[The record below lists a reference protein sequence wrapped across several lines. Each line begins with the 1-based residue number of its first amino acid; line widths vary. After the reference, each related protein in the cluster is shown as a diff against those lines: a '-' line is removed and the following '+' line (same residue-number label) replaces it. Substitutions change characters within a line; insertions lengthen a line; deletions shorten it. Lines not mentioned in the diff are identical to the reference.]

1 MNIYNAIKEA
11 WDFVDRKLKRLFI
24 VLLLTRILTNLFDL
38 LGTALMAILVGYV
51 VSILSGNP
59 NLSSVEFLLNLFQIQ
74 NSNIRIQVFILGL
87 FTLSIFTLRPLVVLP
102 VSKFLSYRINEAG
115 AFFANSLFKKFTF
128 LPLSYIRSWST
139 PEINYVHISGI
150 QSIIGMLWTSVALVS
165 DVLLVTM
172 FFIALF
178 VSNPIITLGL
188 LIYVILLFG
197 LLGWLNG
204 SRMRESG
211 EILGKTSSD
220 AIKNLNETIAMYREL
235 YVSNRLNYQI
245 LNFQKNR
252 ILQGKSS
259 ALVEW
264 LNQVPRFVIDTA
276 LVLGV
281 VVIAIGQAGAESIAS
296 AASSTTL
303 FLTSALRMLP
313 TIAPIQGSINGIKNL
328 QGLTSRVHIFSRYVD
343 EKYEE
348 RIKYFESLKSTNSLN
363 DKFEVHVQ
371 RLGFKYPSQT
381 SFALENITFKI
392 NSGTT
397 LAIIGSSGS
406 GKTTLADC
414 ILGLLEPTSGKIE
427 IGENSPEKFI
437 EKYPGAIA
445 YVSQDVSLF
454 DGSILE
460 NIAFALPNEL
470 INLQKV
476 DSVLKKAHIYD
487 FVQSL
492 PKGINTIVGER
503 GTRLSGGQ
511 RQRIGIARALY
522 GDPKLLVLDEATS
535 SLDAETE
542 FFITSMLKELR
553 GQVTIISIAHRLSTV
568 MHSDLVL
575 FLRNGHLAGSG
586 KFDELV
592 QQHPDLARQ
601 AELLGLNIDKD

>member
-1 MNIYNAIKEA
+1 MNVYKAIKEA

-24 VLLLTRILTNLFDL
+24 ILLLARVLTNFFDL

-59 NLSSVEFLLNLFQIQ
+59 NLSSVEFLVNLLQIQ
-74 NSNIRIQVFILGL
+74 NSNIRIQVLILG
-87 FTLSIFTLRPLVVLP
+87 IFTLLIFILRPLIVMP
-102 VSKFLSYRINEAG
+102 ISKFLSFKIHEEG
-115 AFFANSLFKKFTF
+115 AFFTNLLFKKFTF

-139 PEINYVHISGI
+139 PEINYVHTNGI
-150 QSIIGMLWTSVALVS
+150 QSIIRLLWTSVNLIS
-165 DVLLVTM
+165 DALLVIM
-172 FFIALF
+172 FFFALF
-178 VSNPIITLGL
+178 ISNPIITLGL
-188 LIYVILLFG
+188 IFYVFLLFG

-204 SRMRESG
+204 TRMRDSG

-220 AIKNLNETIAMYREL
+220 AIKNINETVSMYREL

-245 LNFQKNR
+245 LNFQNNR
-252 ILQGKSS
+252 LLQGKST
-259 ALVEW
+259 ALVDW
-264 LNQVPRFVIDTA
+264 LGQVPRFVIDTA

-281 VVIAIGQAGAESIAS
+281 VVVAVGQAGAESIAS

-303 FLTSALRMLP
+303 FLTSALRILP
-313 TIAPIQGSINGIKNL
+313 TIAPIQGSINGIKNM
-328 QGLTSRVHIFSRYVD
+328 QGLTSRVHIFSRSVEENY
-343 EKYEE
+343 EK
-348 RIKYFESLKSTNSLN
+348 RVKYFEALKSTNSFN
-363 DKFEVHVQ
+363 NKFEVEVQ
-371 RLGFKYPSQT
+371 SLSFQYPSQT
-381 SFALENITFKI
+381 NYALENITFKI

-414 ILGLLEPTSGKIE
+414 ILGLLEPTSGQIE

-460 NIAFALPNEL
+460 NIAFALPDEL
-470 INLQKV
+470 VDLQKV
-476 DSVLKKAHIYD
+476 DSVLKKAHIFD

-492 PKGINTIVGER
+492 PQGINTIVGER

-522 GDPKLLVLDEATS
+522 GDPKILVLDEATS

-542 FFITSMLKELR
+542 FSITSMLKELH

-575 FLRNGHLAGSG
+575 FLRDGHLAGSG

-592 QQHPDLARQ
+592 QLHPDLARQ
-601 AELLGLNIDKD
+601 AELLGLDIEQD

>member
-1 MNIYNAIKEA
+1 MNVYKAIKEA

-24 VLLLTRILTNLFDL
+24 ILLLARVLTNFFDL

-51 VSILSGNP
+51 VSILSENP
-59 NLSSVEFLLNLFQIQ
+59 NLSSVEFLVNLLQIQ
-74 NSNIRIQVFILGL
+74 DSNIRIQVLILG
-87 FTLSIFTLRPLVVLP
+87 IFTLMIFILRPLIVMP
-102 VSKFLSYRINEAG
+102 ISKFLSFKIHEEG
-115 AFFANSLFKKFTF
+115 AFFTNLIFKKFTF

-139 PEINYVHISGI
+139 PEINYVHTNGI
-150 QSIIGMLWTSVALVS
+150 QTIIRLLWTSVALIS
-165 DVLLVTM
+165 DALLVIM
-172 FFIALF
+172 FFFVLF
-178 VSNPIITLGL
+178 ISNPIITLGL
-188 LIYVILLFG
+188 LFYVLLLFG

-204 SRMRESG
+204 TRMRDSG

-220 AIKNLNETIAMYREL
+220 AIKSINETVSMYREL

-245 LNFQKNR
+245 LNFQNNR
-252 ILQGKSS
+252 LLQGKSI
-259 ALVEW
+259 ALVDW
-264 LNQVPRFVIDTA
+264 LSQVPRFVIDTA

-281 VVIAIGQAGAESIAS
+281 VVVAVGQAGAESIAS

-303 FLTSALRMLP
+303 FLTSALRILP
-313 TIAPIQGSINGIKNL
+313 TIAPIQGSINGIKNM
-328 QGLTSRVHIFSRYVD
+328 QGLTSRVHIFSRYVE
-343 EKYEE
+343 EKFEK
-348 RIKYFESLKSTNSLN
+348 RIKYFETLKSTNSLN
-363 DKFEVHVQ
+363 NKFDVQ
-371 RLGFKYPSQT
+371 VQSLSFQYPSQT
-381 SFALENITFKI
+381 NYALENITFKF

-437 EKYPGAIA
+437 EKYPGALA

-460 NIAFALPNEL
+460 NIAFALPDEL
-470 INLQKV
+470 VDLQKV
-476 DSVLKKAHIYD
+476 ESVLKKAHIYD

-492 PKGINTIVGER
+492 PQGVNTIVGER

-511 RQRIGIARALY
+511 RQRIGIARAIY
-522 GDPKLLVLDEATS
+522 GDPKILVLDEATS

-542 FFITSMLKELR
+542 FSITSMLKELH

-575 FLRNGHLAGSG
+575 FLRDGHLAGTG
-586 KFDELV
+586 KFDDLV
-592 QQHPDLARQ
+592 QHHPDLARQ
-601 AELLGLNIDKD
+601 AELLGLDIDQD

>member
-1 MNIYNAIKEA
+1 MNVYKAIKEA

-24 VLLLTRILTNLFDL
+24 LLLLSRVLTNFFDL

-59 NLSSVEFLLNLFQIQ
+59 NLSSVEFLVNLLQIQ
-74 NSNIRIQVFILGL
+74 NSNIRIQVLILG
-87 FTLSIFTLRPLVVLP
+87 IFTLLIFILRPLIVMP
-102 VSKFLSYRINEAG
+102 ISKFLSFKIHEEG
-115 AFFANSLFKKFTF
+115 AFFTNLLFKKFTF

-139 PEINYVHISGI
+139 PEINYVHTNGI
-150 QSIIGMLWTSVALVS
+150 QTIIRLLWTSVALIS
-165 DVLLVTM
+165 DALLVIM
-172 FFIALF
+172 FFFALF
-178 VSNPIITLGL
+178 ISNPIITLGL
-188 LIYVILLFG
+188 LFYVFLLFG

-204 SRMRESG
+204 TRMRDSG

-220 AIKNLNETIAMYREL
+220 AIKNINETVSMYREL

-245 LNFQKNR
+245 LNFQNNR
-252 ILQGKSS
+252 LLQGKSI
-259 ALVEW
+259 ALVDW
-264 LNQVPRFVIDTA
+264 LSQVPRFVIDTA

-281 VVIAIGQAGAESIAS
+281 VVVAVGQAGAESIAS

-303 FLTSALRMLP
+303 FLTSALRILP
-313 TIAPIQGSINGIKNL
+313 TIAPIQGSINGIKNM
-328 QGLTSRVHIFSRYVD
+328 QGLTSRVHIFSRYVE
-343 EKYEE
+343 EKYEK
-348 RIKYFESLKSTNSLN
+348 RVKYFEALKSTNSFN
-363 DKFEVHVQ
+363 NKFEVDVQ
-371 RLGFKYPSQT
+371 SLSFQYPSQT
-381 SFALENITFKI
+381 NYALENITFKI

-460 NIAFALPNEL
+460 NIAFALPDEL
-470 INLQKV
+470 VDLQKV
-476 DSVLKKAHIYD
+476 DSVLKKAHIFD

-492 PKGINTIVGER
+492 PQGINTIVGER

-522 GDPKLLVLDEATS
+522 GDPKILVLDEATS

-542 FFITSMLKELR
+542 FSITSMLKELH

-575 FLRNGHLAGSG
+575 FLRDGHLAGSG

-592 QQHPDLARQ
+592 QLHPDLARQ
-601 AELLGLNIDKD
+601 AELLGLDIEQD

>member
-1 MNIYNAIKEA
+1 MNVYKAIKEA

-24 VLLLTRILTNLFDL
+24 ILLLARVLTNFFDL

-59 NLSSVEFLLNLFQIQ
+59 NLSSVEFLVNLLQIQ
-74 NSNIRIQVFILGL
+74 NSNIRIQVLILG
-87 FTLSIFTLRPLVVLP
+87 IFTLLIFILRPLIVMP
-102 VSKFLSYRINEAG
+102 ISKFLSFKIHEEG
-115 AFFANSLFKKFTF
+115 AFFTNLLFKKFTF

-139 PEINYVHISGI
+139 PEINYVHTNGI
-150 QSIIGMLWTSVALVS
+150 QSIIRLLWTSVNLIS
-165 DVLLVTM
+165 DALLVIM
-172 FFIALF
+172 FFFALF
-178 VSNPIITLGL
+178 ISNPIITLGL
-188 LIYVILLFG
+188 IFYVFLLFG

-204 SRMRESG
+204 TRMRDSG

-220 AIKNLNETIAMYREL
+220 AIKNINETVSMYREL

-245 LNFQKNR
+245 LNFQNNR
-252 ILQGKSS
+252 LLQGKST
-259 ALVEW
+259 ALVDW
-264 LNQVPRFVIDTA
+264 LGQVPRFVIDTA

-281 VVIAIGQAGAESIAS
+281 VVVAVGQAGAESIAS

-303 FLTSALRMLP
+303 FLTSALRILP
-313 TIAPIQGSINGIKNL
+313 TIAPIQGSINGIKNM
-328 QGLTSRVHIFSRYVD
+328 QGLTSRVHIFSRYVE
-343 EKYEE
+343 EKYEK
-348 RIKYFESLKSTNSLN
+348 RVKYFEALKSTNSFN
-363 DKFEVHVQ
+363 NKFEVEVQ
-371 RLGFKYPSQT
+371 NLSFQYPSQT
-381 SFALENITFKI
+381 NYALENITFKI

-414 ILGLLEPTSGKIE
+414 ILGLLEPTSGQIE

-460 NIAFALPNEL
+460 NIAFALPDEL
-470 INLQKV
+470 VDLQKV
-476 DSVLKKAHIYD
+476 DSVLKKAHIFD

-492 PKGINTIVGER
+492 PQGINTIVGER

-522 GDPKLLVLDEATS
+522 GDPKILVLDEATS

-542 FFITSMLKELR
+542 FSITSMLKELH

-575 FLRNGHLAGSG
+575 FLRDGHLAGSG

-592 QQHPDLARQ
+592 QLHPDLARQ
-601 AELLGLNIDKD
+601 AELLGLDIEQD

>member
-1 MNIYNAIKEA
+1 MNVYKAIKEA
-11 WDFVDRKLKRLFI
+11 WDFVDSKLKRLFI
-24 VLLLTRILTNLFDL
+24 ILLLARVLTNFFDL

-59 NLSSVEFLLNLFQIQ
+59 NLSSVEFLVNLLQIQ
-74 NSNIRIQVFILGL
+74 NSNIRIQVLILG
-87 FTLSIFTLRPLVVLP
+87 IFTLLIFILRPLIVMP
-102 VSKFLSYRINEAG
+102 ISKFLSFKIHEEG
-115 AFFANSLFKKFTF
+115 AFFTNLLFKKFTF

-139 PEINYVHISGI
+139 HEINYVHRDGI
-150 QSIIGMLWTSVALVS
+150 QTIIRLLWTSVALIS
-165 DVLLVTM
+165 DALLVVM
-172 FFIALF
+172 FFFALF
-178 VSNPIITLGL
+178 ISNPIITLGL
-188 LIYVILLFG
+188 LFYVFLLFG

-204 SRMRESG
+204 TRMKDSG

-220 AIKNLNETIAMYREL
+220 AIKNINETVSMYREL

-245 LNFQKNR
+245 LNFQNNR
-252 ILQGKSS
+252 LLQGKSI
-259 ALVEW
+259 ALVDW
-264 LNQVPRFVIDTA
+264 LGQVPRFVIDTA

-281 VVIAIGQAGAESIAS
+281 VVVAVGQAGAESIAS
-296 AASSTTL
+296 AATSTTL
-303 FLTSALRMLP
+303 FLTSALRILP
-313 TIAPIQGSINGIKNL
+313 TIAPIQGSINGIKNM
-328 QGLTSRVHIFSRYVD
+328 QGLTSRVHIFSRYVE
-343 EKYEE
+343 EKYEK
-348 RIKYFESLKSTNSLN
+348 RAKYFESLKSTNSLN
-363 DKFEVHVQ
+363 NKFEIEVQ
-371 RLGFKYPSQT
+371 SLSFQYPSQT
-381 SFALENITFKI
+381 NYALENITFKI

-460 NIAFALPNEL
+460 NIAFALPDKL
-470 INLQKV
+470 VDLQKV
-476 DSVLKKAHIYD
+476 DSVLKKAHIFD

-492 PKGINTIVGER
+492 PQGINTIVGER

-522 GDPKLLVLDEATS
+522 GDPKILVLDEATS

-542 FFITSMLKELR
+542 FSITSMLKELH

-575 FLRNGHLAGSG
+575 FLRDGHLAGSG

-592 QQHPDLARQ
+592 QLHPDLARQ
-601 AELLGLNIDKD
+601 AELLGLDIEKD

>member
-1 MNIYNAIKEA
+1 MNVYKAIKEA

-24 VLLLTRILTNLFDL
+24 ILLLARVLTNFFDL

-59 NLSSVEFLLNLFQIQ
+59 NLSSVEFLVNLLQIQ
-74 NSNIRIQVFILGL
+74 NSNIRIQVLILG
-87 FTLSIFTLRPLVVLP
+87 IFTLLIFILRPLIVMP
-102 VSKFLSYRINEAG
+102 ISKFLSFKIHEEG
-115 AFFANSLFKKFTF
+115 AFFTNLLFKKFTF

-139 PEINYVHISGI
+139 PEINYVHTNGI
-150 QSIIGMLWTSVALVS
+150 QTIIRLLWTSVALIS
-165 DVLLVTM
+165 DALLVIM
-172 FFIALF
+172 FFFALF
-178 VSNPIITLGL
+178 ISNPIITLGL
-188 LIYVILLFG
+188 LFYVFLLFG

-204 SRMRESG
+204 TRMRDSG

-220 AIKNLNETIAMYREL
+220 AIKNINETVSMYREL

-245 LNFQKNR
+245 LNFQNNR
-252 ILQGKSS
+252 LLQGKSI

-264 LNQVPRFVIDTA
+264 LSQVPRFVIDTA

-281 VVIAIGQAGAESIAS
+281 VVVAVGQAGAESIAS

-303 FLTSALRMLP
+303 FLTSALRILP
-313 TIAPIQGSINGIKNL
+313 TIAPIQGSINGIKNM
-328 QGLTSRVHIFSRYVD
+328 QGLTSRVHIFSRYVE
-343 EKYEE
+343 EKYEK
-348 RIKYFESLKSTNSLN
+348 RVKYFEALKSTNSFN
-363 DKFEVHVQ
+363 NKFEVEVQ
-371 RLGFKYPSQT
+371 NLSFQYPSQT
-381 SFALENITFKI
+381 NYALENITFKI

-460 NIAFALPNEL
+460 NIAFALPDEL
-470 INLQKV
+470 IDLQKV
-476 DSVLKKAHIYD
+476 DSVLKKAHIFD

-492 PKGINTIVGER
+492 PQGINTIVGER

-522 GDPKLLVLDEATS
+522 GDPKILVLDEATS

-542 FFITSMLKELR
+542 FSITSMLKELH

-575 FLRNGHLAGSG
+575 FLRDGHLAGSG

-592 QQHPDLARQ
+592 QLHPDLARQ
-601 AELLGLNIDKD
+601 AELLGLDIEQD

>member
-1 MNIYNAIKEA
+1 MNVYRAIKQA
-11 WDFVDRKLKRLFI
+11 WDFVDKKLKRLFI
-24 VLLLTRILTNLFDL
+24 VLFIVRVLTNFFDL

-59 NLSSVEFLLNLFQIQ
+59 NISSVEFLVNILQIQ
-74 NSNIRIQVFILGL
+74 NSNIRIQVLVLG
-87 FTLSIFTLRPLVVLP
+87 IFTLLIFILRPLIVMP
-102 VSKFLSYRINEAG
+102 ISKILSFKIHQEG
-115 AFFANSLFKKFTF
+115 AYFTNLLLKKFTF
-128 LPLSYIRSWST
+128 LPLSQIRSWST
-139 PEINYVHISGI
+139 PEINFVHSNGI
-150 QSIIGMLWTSVALVS
+150 QAIISLLWTSVALIS
-165 DVLLVTM
+165 DVLLVLM

-178 VSNPIITLGL
+178 ISNPFITIGL
-188 LIYVILLFG
+188 LFYVFLLFG

-204 SRMRESG
+204 TRMKDSG

-220 AIKNLNETIAMYREL
+220 SIKNINETISMYREL
-235 YVSNRLNYQI
+235 YVSNRLNYQ
-245 LNFQKNR
+245 LMNFQKIR
-252 ILQGKSS
+252 LMQAKSV

-264 LNQVPRFVIDTA
+264 LSQLPRFVIDTA

-281 VVIAIGQAGAESIAS
+281 VVVAVGQAGADSIAS
-296 AASSTTL
+296 AASSTTF
-303 FLTSALRMLP
+303 FLTAALRILP

-328 QGLTSRVHIFSRYVD
+328 QGLTTRVHTFSRFVD
-343 EKYEE
+343 NKYEN
-348 RIKYFESLKSTNSLN
+348 RIKYFESLENSNSPVINFNILVSDLSYQYSN
-363 DKFEVHVQ
+363 Q
-371 RLGFKYPSQT
+371 NIY
-381 SFALENITFKI
+381 ALENISFNI

-414 ILGLLEPTSGKIE
+414 ILGLLEPKKGKIQ
-427 IGENSPEKFI
+427 IGNNSPEKFI

-454 DGSILE
+454 DGTILE
-460 NIAFALPNEL
+460 NIAFALPADL
-470 INLQKV
+470 VDLQKV
-476 DSVLKKAHIYD
+476 NSALKKAHIFD

-492 PKGINTIVGER
+492 PQGVNTIVGER

-522 GDPKLLVLDEATS
+522 GDPKIIVLDEATS

-542 FFITSMLKELR
+542 HLITSMLKELQ

-568 MHSDLVL
+568 MHSDLVI
-575 FLRNGHLAGSG
+575 FLRDGNLAGAG

-601 AELLGLNIDKD
+601 AELLGLDIEHK

>member
-1 MNIYNAIKEA
+1 MNVYKAIKEA
-11 WDFVDRKLKRLFI
+11 WDFVDKKLKRLFI
-24 VLLLTRILTNLFDL
+24 ILLLARVLTNFFDL

-59 NLSSVEFLLNLFQIQ
+59 NLSSVEFLVNLLQIQ
-74 NSNIRIQVFILGL
+74 NSSIRIQVMILG
-87 FTLSIFTLRPLVVLP
+87 IFTLLIFILRPLIVMP
-102 VSKFLSYRINEAG
+102 ISKFLSYKIHEEG
-115 AFFANSLFKKFTF
+115 AFFTNSLFKKFTF
-128 LPLSYIRSWST
+128 LPLSHIRSWST
-139 PEINYVHISGI
+139 PEINYVHTNGI
-150 QSIIGMLWTSVALVS
+150 QTIIRLLWTSVALIS
-165 DVLLVTM
+165 DALLVIM
-172 FFIALF
+172 FFFALF
-178 VSNPIITLGL
+178 ISNPIITLGL
-188 LIYVILLFG
+188 LFYVFLLFG

-204 SRMRESG
+204 TRMRDSG

-220 AIKNLNETIAMYREL
+220 AIKNINETVSMYREL

-245 LNFQKNR
+245 LNFQNNR
-252 ILQGKSS
+252 LLQGKSI
-259 ALVEW
+259 ALVDW
-264 LNQVPRFVIDTA
+264 LGQVPRFVIDTA

-281 VVIAIGQAGAESIAS
+281 VVVAVGQAGAESIAT

-303 FLTSALRMLP
+303 FLTSALRILP
-313 TIAPIQGSINGIKNL
+313 TIAPIQGSINGIKNM
-328 QGLTSRVHIFSRYVD
+328 QGLTSRVHIFSRYVE
-343 EKYEE
+343 EKYEK
-348 RIKYFESLKSTNSLN
+348 RINYFASLTSTNSLN
-363 DKFEVHVQ
+363 NKFEVRVQ
-371 RLGFKYPSQT
+371 SLSFKYPSQT
-381 SFALENITFKI
+381 NYALENITFKF

-414 ILGLLEPTSGKIE
+414 ILGLLEPISGKIE

-437 EKYPGAIA
+437 EKYPGALA

-460 NIAFALPNEL
+460 NIAFSLPDEL
-470 INLQKV
+470 VDLQKV
-476 DSVLKKAHIYD
+476 ECVLKKAHIYD

-492 PKGINTIVGER
+492 PQGVNTIVGER

-522 GDPKLLVLDEATS
+522 GDPKVLVLDEATS

-542 FFITSMLKELR
+542 FSITSMLKELH

-575 FLRNGHLAGSG
+575 FLRDGQLAGSG

-592 QQHPDLARQ
+592 KLHPDLARQ
-601 AELLGLNIDKD
+601 AELLGLDIEQD